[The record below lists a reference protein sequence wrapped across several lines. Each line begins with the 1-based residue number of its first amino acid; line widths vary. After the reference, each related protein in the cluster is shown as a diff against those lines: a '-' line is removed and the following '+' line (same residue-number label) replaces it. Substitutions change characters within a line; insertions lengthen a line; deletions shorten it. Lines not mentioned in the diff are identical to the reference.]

1 MWPSLR
7 PAFDRLRQYQEAT
20 LTTRAAYNIAPVVW
34 KNAMSIQHLRLF
46 LVAGLITLPIAL
58 LSLPGA
64 QWPTLFGAAS
74 AQEPL
79 DIDYFYDQLDSY
91 GDWVWHPRFGYV
103 WLPQNVSENWR
114 PYTVGH
120 WVYTDEYGWYWDSHE
135 PFAWAVYH
143 YGRWGY
149 DPDYGWFW
157 VPGNTWAPAWVE
169 WRYSDRYVGWAPVG
183 PTRTGGYAYGVPVNY
198 DPPVAESW
206 VFVEPRYVTAP
217 SIFEHSVPIPQLNV
231 AFMSADTIYQ
241 PEYRAG
247 AVFNFGIPRETVVRI
262 TNNPIVVQKIV
273 RVQNQTNIYDEGGAS
288 IKVFA
293 PSVSNVKTESE
304 RTPKRFVD
312 TPSEFKP
319 KAKLTATVEGAP
331 PKGLG
336 PTAATL
342 KPIASEVTPEEFK
355 KHVVHFGGN
364 SQDQAPVGSAG
375 QGQASTESAP
385 SSSAKQHLQG
395 TPALGG
401 SQAPVGATGQGQ
413 ASTKSG
419 SGGPDK
425 SHLKGTPA
433 LGGSQAP
440 VGSAGQGQASTQNG
454 SGGSDKSHLAGAPSG
469 QPTGKHPKHPECA
482 QHPELPV
489 CKDPHQ

>member
-1 MWPSLR
+1 
-7 PAFDRLRQYQEAT
+7 
-20 LTTRAAYNIAPVVW
+20 
-34 KNAMSIQHLRLF
+34 
-46 LVAGLITLPIAL
+46 
-58 LSLPGA
+58 
-64 QWPTLFGAAS
+64 
-74 AQEPL
+74 
-79 DIDYFYDQLDSY
+79 
-91 GDWVWHPRFGYV
+91 
-103 WLPQNVSENWR
+103 
-114 PYTVGH
+114 
-120 WVYTDEYGWYWDSHE
+120 
-135 PFAWAVYH
+135 
-143 YGRWGY
+143 
-149 DPDYGWFW
+149 
-157 VPGNTWAPAWVE
+157 
-169 WRYSDRYVGWAPVG
+169 
-183 PTRTGGYAYGVPVNY
+183 
-198 DPPVAESW
+198 
-206 VFVEPRYVTAP
+206 
-217 SIFEHSVPIPQLNV
+217 
-231 AFMSADTIYQ
+231 MSADTIYQ

-273 RVQNQTNIYDEGGAS
+273 RVQNQTNIYDEGGAG

-293 PSVSNVKTESE
+293 PSVSNVKTE

-364 SQDQAPVGSAG
+364 TQD
-375 QGQASTESAP
+375 
-385 SSSAKQHLQG
+385 
-395 TPALGG
+395 
-401 SQAPVGATGQGQ
+401 
-413 ASTKSG
+413 
-419 SGGPDK
+419 
-425 SHLKGTPA
+425 
-433 LGGSQAP
+433 QAP